1 MNTTSFPRPL
11 TAFHLKLIALATMIV
26 DHVGAVLVPVPFLR
40 NIGRMAFPLYAFLI
54 AEGCRHTRSR
64 ERYLL
69 RLGLLALVSEIP
81 FDLAFHSWAAD
92 ILSLAKIFD
101 WAVDFLN
108 LTNVFYTLFLAVSCI
123 HIYETLRRRSANSK
137 LMSLVPTAVFLVIL
151 LGMCFSALST
161 QYRLWAILLGCVFF
175 VGLLFGPVV
184 FLALVLLSVWL
195 CSDLLASEDFLPLC
209 LAYLAVMLALCF
221 LVAQNVP
228 ETQKTPGRLDNILSL
243 LPALP
248 VLLLAE
254 GIVCDY
260 SAFGVLLIVLLY
272 LAKTRPR
279 QIAVLA
285 LGMFFEYRWDIL
297 HLCFAL
303 ASAVLVCFYNGERG
317 RDIKWPFYWAYP
329 AHLALLA
336 AVKLL

>member
-1 MNTTSFPRPL
+1 MKTTSFPKPL

-26 DHVGAVLVPVPFLR
+26 DHIGVVLVPVPFLR
-40 NIGRMAFPLYAFLI
+40 NIGRVAFPLYAFLI

-92 ILSLAKIFD
+92 ILSLAKIFH

-108 LTNVFYTLFLAVSCI
+108 LTNVFYTLFLAVFCI
-123 HIYETLRRRSANSK
+123 HIYETLRRRGANIK
-137 LMSLVPTAVFLVIL
+137 LMSLIPAVLFLIFLV
-151 LGMCFSALST
+151 GMSFSVLST
-161 QYRLWAILLGCVFF
+161 EYRLEAILLVVVCV
-175 VGLLFGPVV
+175 VGILFGP
-184 FLALVLLSVWL
+184 LAFIGLVLLSLWL
-195 CSDLLASEDFLPLC
+195 CVSLLTSADFLPLC
-209 LAYLAVMLALCF
+209 LAYLAVMLVLCF
-221 LVAQNVP
+221 LVSQRVP
-228 ETQKTPGRLDNILSL
+228 ETQENPGYLDSALAL

-248 VLLLAE
+248 ILLLADALA
-254 GIVCDY
+254 CDY

-272 LAKTRPR
+272 LAKTRPK

-285 LGMFFEYRWDIL
+285 LGMFFEYRWSIL

-336 AVKLL
+336 AIKLL